1 MDEGARSHEGPE
13 AAQARAEANS
23 RVLSIQAVVLAARMF
38 CSAAV
43 GGFLITTGIGAISPS
58 WGLAIAH
65 AMQRLY
71 LAPGHLLA
79 EYLSTQV
86 TITLANSL
94 AALGASVLGVC
105 GALLLARIQL
115 VDAATDRSY
124 GALGRA
130 SYVIV
135 SWLCNAAC
143 RFAPTLRAARQMD
156 TQIPAAVA
164 VLVPRLSMAT
174 AGCMVGVYLA
184 GALLTGWTARLVST
198 AVGLLPHG
206 VCEVPAMIVSA
217 ALGIRMSERLVAAAP
232 GGLEHLRDSARELLG
247 SPRLGRALALVLA
260 AIVIGAAI
268 EIRTM

>member
-13 AAQARAEANS
+13 AAQARAQADS
-23 RVLSIQAVVLAARMF
+23 RVLSIRAVVLAARMF

-58 WGLAIAH
+58 WGLTIAH
-65 AMQRLY
+65 AVQRLY
-71 LAPGHLLA
+71 LAPGHLLSQ
-79 EYLSTQV
+79 YLSTQV
-86 TITLANSL
+86 TIALANSL

-105 GALLLARIQL
+105 SALLLARMQL
-115 VDAATDRSY
+115 ADAATDRSY
-124 GALGRA
+124 GCLGRA
-130 SYVIV
+130 SYVVV
-135 SWLCNAAC
+135 SWLCSTAR
-143 RFAPTLRAARQMD
+143 RFAPTLGAAQQMD

-164 VLVPRLSMAT
+164 VLVPRLSMAA
-174 AGCMVGVYLA
+174 AGCMVGLYLA

-206 VCEVPAMIVSA
+206 VCEVPVMIASA

-247 SPRLGRALALVLA
+247 SPRLGRALALILA